1 MAKLKKIETFD
12 EHSKKFS
19 ISDIK
24 SLLPSEKECEEY
36 ANGAFGYDEN
46 SFDKEYAF
54 LSGTDWMR
62 DHFNSALSDKLITEE
77 SPKVDWE
84 AKYIALKK
92 QLKKSIREIE
102 KDKESIKYP
111 RHGAI
116 DVGYDVYLAK
126 CSVYSSVLRTLDD
139 VD

>member
-24 SLLPSEKECEEY
+24 SLLPSEKECKEY

-62 DHFNSALSDKLITEE
+62 DHFNST
-77 SPKVDWE
+77 
-84 AKYIALKK
+84 
-92 QLKKSIREIE
+92 
-102 KDKESIKYP
+102 
-111 RHGAI
+111 
-116 DVGYDVYLAK
+116 
-126 CSVYSSVLRTLDD
+126 LRNL
-139 VD
+139 

>member
-1 MAKLKKIETFD
+1 MAKFKKIETFD

-24 SLLPSEKECEEY
+24 SILPSEKECQEY
-36 ANGAFGYDEN
+36 ANGAFGYSEN
-46 SFDKEYAF
+46 YYELESAF
-54 LSGTDWMR
+54 ISGTDWMR
-62 DHFNSALSDKLITEE
+62 DHFNSALSDKIITEE

-116 DVGYDVYLAK
+116 DVGYDVYLTK